1 MQIIGIDPGKK
12 GGVVALD
19 ITGRPTATEWTAAD
33 HPDEGYVA
41 GKAYNVRRM
50 VQVLEE
56 IAERGE
62 VALVVLERQQARPI
76 EGRSSCLTTGYG
88 WGLWSGIVHALRL
101 PLLDVSSARWTR
113 SMYAGLQGEGKAR
126 SIALV
131 GARLPE
137 LSLTWGRR
145 RKPHDGLSDAGCL
158 ALFGLAHVGP
168 VG

>member
-33 HPDEGYVA
+33 HPEEGYVA

-101 PLLDVSSARWTR
+101 PLLEV
-113 SMYAGLQGEGKAR
+113 
-126 SIALV
+126 
-131 GARLPE
+131 
-137 LSLTWGRR
+137 SLTWGRR